1 MITSFQKIFG
11 CFGVRRCAAALAL
24 ATAAVMGCSKED
36 TPADSGVGE
45 TVLVR
50 LPGVSVAAPVE
61 VVPGAWGASAAAAGT
76 RGIVPQEV
84 ASCAAAPDAAPDGGI
99 ASADNAGEL
108 FSVTLGALPAA
119 DAATERGTA
128 GTAEVA
134 GTAAAGTSSAPA
146 TRADAEL
153 SNVWVFQFDAAG
165 SALRC
170 EYVGGLG
177 VGKLL
182 EVHLNSG
189 EEFTIGVVAN
199 GPASGL
205 STSNVP
211 DLATFREGLLF
222 TSPVTS
228 FEEVPYAGTL
238 AGVRVLAN
246 GQVQVGG
253 SGADV
258 PVITLRRCMA
268 QVTVDLTHNVTDYA
282 LDGVELY
289 SVPVGAAFAPDRTAS
304 VFPAAA
310 DANFGFRDNAA
321 AGLAPHVQSTA
332 GSTGRSYTWYIG
344 QNRRGSGT
352 GITKVQDKNA
362 SKAPAYATYARVK
375 THSTTVADAPLY
387 YDIYLGEDMFSD
399 FNVTA
404 NHVYSY
410 TTRITGSAAAHY
422 SLIDTDGRVSGKK
435 PQYVA
440 SASVTPAG
448 DIPREGKT
456 FSLTLTGLLPDE
468 GVQVRAQS
476 GGTALATGKVTASG
490 AAVSLSVPANAS
502 YSSRTVTFEYL
513 WNGTWTKIG
522 DRTQAGYSV
531 TAATHNAPATIPGQ
545 GGSYSVTLTG
555 VLPAAG
561 VDVRASSG
569 GTALVTGKV
578 TASGAAVSLAVP
590 ANASYSSRS
599 VTFEYNWNG
608 TWTKIGDS
616 RTQAG
621 YSVTAATHNAPATI
635 PGQGGSYNVTLTGY
649 LPSNVAVRAQSGGTA
664 IVSGTVTRS
673 GTAVSLTVP
682 GNLSYN
688 NRSVSF
694 EYQWNGTWTK
704 IGAAC
709 SQQGWNVTKASVS
722 PAGDIPGA
730 GGTYTVT
737 LTGWGGYKIRA
748 ISGSTELVVKN
759 DYEEV
764 PNYSA
769 SIVIPTNT
777 GTAARKVT
785 FQYQFYGTWKDI
797 ETRTQ
802 KLQLGSNMS
811 RLSECQSYCQD
822 KGGVPSIQELRQK
835 NWDDWVIYAYVRD
848 GWFNQLYWSR
858 ELGHSSGVQKCY
870 IPNTGQVDDNTGQGN
885 YYNQRCRCVNE

>member
-1 MITSFQKIFG
+1 MGGGSLLR
-11 CFGVRRCAAALAL
+11 CCAAALAL
-24 ATAAVMGCSKED
+24 ATAAVVGCSKED
-36 TPADSGVGE
+36 TPAGIRVGE
-45 TVLVR
+45 AVLVR

-61 VVPGAWGASAAAAGT
+61 VVPGAWGASAGAAGT
-76 RGIVPQEV
+76 RGIVPQ
-84 ASCAAAPDAAPDGGI
+84 DAAQDGGF
-99 ASADNAGEL
+99 ASADNGGEL

-119 DAATERGTA
+119 AAATERGA
-128 GTAEVA
+128 AEVAGIAEVSGVSGAA
-134 GTAAAGTSSAPA
+134 GTAAAGTISAAGIAEVAGTAGVSGAAGTISAAGTAAGTSAPA

-165 SALRC
+165 RAVRC

-189 EEFTIGVVAN
+189 DGFTIGVVAG

-205 STSNVP
+205 STETVP

-222 TSPVTS
+222 ASPVTS
-228 FEEVPYAGTL
+228 FEEAPYAGTL
-238 AGVRVLAN
+238 DGVRVLAN
-246 GQVQVGG
+246 GQVQVGD
-253 SGADV
+253 SGANV

-268 QVTVDLTHNVTDYA
+268 QVTVDLTYDVTDYA

-289 SVPVGAAFAPDRTAS
+289 SVPVGAAFAPDRTAA

-310 DANFGFRDNAA
+310 DANFGYRDNAA
-321 AGLAPHVQSTA
+321 AGLAPHVQSTT
-332 GSTGRSYTWYIG
+332 GGTGRSYTWYIG

-375 THSTTVADAPLY
+375 THSTTTADAPLY

-410 TTRITGSAAAHY
+410 ATRIIGSAAAHY

-435 PQYVA
+435 PLYVA
-440 SASVTPAG
+440 SATVTPAG
-448 DIPREGKT
+448 DIPGEGKAY
-456 FSLTLTGLLPDE
+456 SLTLTGLLPDE

-490 AAVSLSVPANAS
+490 TAVSLAVPANAS

-545 GGSYSVTLTG
+545 GGSYNVTLTG
-555 VLPAAG
+555 LLPAAG
-561 VDVRASSG
+561 VDVRAQSG
-569 GTALVTGKV
+569 GTALATGKV
-578 TASGAAVSLAVP
+578 TASGAAVSLTVP
-590 ANASYSSRS
+590 GNLSYNTRT

-608 TWTKIGDS
+608 TWTKIGSDC
-616 RTQAG
+616 T
-621 YSVTAATHNAPATI
+621 
-635 PGQGGSYNVTLTGY
+635 
-649 LPSNVAVRAQSGGTA
+649 
-664 IVSGTVTRS
+664 
-673 GTAVSLTVP
+673 
-682 GNLSYN
+682 
-688 NRSVSF
+688 
-694 EYQWNGTWTK
+694 
-704 IGAAC
+704 
-709 SQQGWNVTKASVS
+709 QQGWNVTAASVT

-769 SIVIPTNT
+769 SIVIPANPST
-777 GTAARKVT
+777 TATRSVT
-785 FQYQFYGTWKDI
+785 FQYSQAGVWKDI

-802 KLQLGSNMS
+802 AVNIKGAIT
-811 RLSECQSYCQD
+811 RTYPECVSYCSD
-822 KGGVPSIQELRQK
+822 KGGIPTSDQISAFTWDGWQV
-835 NWDDWVIYAYVRD
+835 NNDDWAKTNRGYWCLEPKEGVD
-848 GWFNQLYWSR
+848 GWYRTYFPNINF
-858 ELGHSSGVQKCY
+858 SSSSPETSFG
-870 IPNTGQVDDNTGQGN
+870 G
-885 YYNQRCRCVNE
+885 CRCLNEK

>member
-11 CFGVRRCAAALAL
+11 CFGMRRCAAALAL
-24 ATAAVMGCSKED
+24 ATAAVVGSGVAGCSKED
-36 TPADSGVGE
+36 TPAGSRVGE

-61 VVPGAWGASAAAAGT
+61 VVPGAWGASAGGAVP
-76 RGIVPQEV
+76 RGIVPQD
-84 ASCAAAPDAAPDGGI
+84 AAPCAAAPDAAPDGGL
-99 ASADNAGEL
+99 ASADDAGEL

-128 GTAEVA
+128 GTAGTAGSA

-153 SNVWVFQFDAAG
+153 TNVWVFQFDAAG
-165 SALRC
+165 KAVQCRKVDALAAGRP
-170 EYVGGLG
+170 
-177 VGKLL
+177 L
-182 EVHLNSG
+182 EVRLNSG
-189 EEFTIGVVAN
+189 DGYTIGVVAG

-205 STSNVP
+205 STETVP
-211 DLATFREGLLF
+211 DLAAFREVLLF

-238 AGVRVLAN
+238 AGVRVLVN
-246 GQVQVGG
+246 GQVQVGD
-253 SGADV
+253 SGANV

-268 QVTVDLTHNVTDYA
+268 QVTVALTYNVTDYA

-289 SVPVGAAFAPDRTAS
+289 SVPVGAAFAPDRTAAVS
-304 VFPAAA
+304 PAAA

-332 GSTGRSYTWYIG
+332 GGTGRSYTWYIG

-352 GITKVQDKNA
+352 GILKVQDKNA

-375 THSTTVADAPLY
+375 THSTTAADAPLY

-410 TTRITGSAAAHY
+410 ATRIVGSAAAHY

-435 PQYVA
+435 PRYVT
-440 SASVTPAG
+440 SATVTPAG
-448 DIPREGKT
+448 DIPAEGKAY
-456 FSLTLTGLLPDE
+456 SLTLTGLLPDE

-490 AAVSLSVPANAS
+490 TAVSLAVPANAS
-502 YSSRTVTFEYL
+502 YTSRTVAFEYL

-522 DRTQAGYSV
+522 ADRTQAGYSV
-531 TAATHNAPATIPGQ
+531 SNATHNAP
-545 GGSYSVTLTG
+545 S
-555 VLPAAG
+555 
-561 VDVRASSG
+561 
-569 GTALVTGKV
+569 
-578 TASGAAVSLAVP
+578 
-590 ANASYSSRS
+590 
-599 VTFEYNWNG
+599 
-608 TWTKIGDS
+608 
-616 RTQAG
+616 
-621 YSVTAATHNAPATI
+621 TI

-664 IVSGTVTRS
+664 IVSGTVTKS
-673 GTAVSLTVP
+673 GTAVLLTVP

-688 NRSVSF
+688 NRSVTF
-694 EYQWNGTWTK
+694 EYNWNGTWTK

-722 PAGDIPGA
+722 PAGDIPAA

-737 LTGWGGYKIRA
+737 LTGWGGYQVRA
-748 ISGSTELVVKN
+748 MSGITQLVIKTDFTEVA
-759 DYEEV
+759 
-764 PNYSA
+764 NYSA
-769 SIVIPTNT
+769 TIEIPANPSTESSRT
-777 GTAARKVT
+777 VT
-785 FQYQFYGTWKDI
+785 FQYQYNGKWADI
-797 ETRTQ
+797 DSRTQ
-802 KLQLGSNMS
+802 TARAILMS
-811 RLSECQSYCQD
+811 WPECNTKCASR
-822 KGGVPSIQELRQK
+822 GGMPSRDELK
-835 NWDDWVIYAYVRD
+835 AM
-848 GWFNQLYWSR
+848 GWAGWPVAMQGANRWWSR
-858 ELGHSSGVQKCY
+858 EKWGDAGYYCVVIFSADFSTPTDGKAPGGGRNFKSG
-870 IPNTGQVDDNTGQGN
+870 
-885 YYNQRCRCVNE
+885 CRCLND

>member
-1 MITSFQKIFG
+1 MITSFQKILG
-11 CFGVRRCAAALAL
+11 CFGMRRCAAALAL
-24 ATAAVMGCSKED
+24 ATAAVVGSGVAGCSKED
-36 TPADSGVGE
+36 TPAGSRVGE

-61 VVPGAWGASAAAAGT
+61 VVPGAWGASAGGAVP
-76 RGIVPQEV
+76 RGIVPQD
-84 ASCAAAPDAAPDGGI
+84 AAPCAAAPDAAPDGGL
-99 ASADNAGEL
+99 ASADDAGEL

-128 GTAEVA
+128 GTAGTAGSA

-153 SNVWVFQFDAAG
+153 TNVWVFQFDAAG
-165 SALRC
+165 KAVQCRKVDALAAGRP
-170 EYVGGLG
+170 
-177 VGKLL
+177 L
-182 EVHLNSG
+182 EVRLNSG
-189 EEFTIGVVAN
+189 DGYTIGVVAG

-205 STSNVP
+205 STETVP
-211 DLATFREGLLF
+211 DLAAFREVLLF

-238 AGVRVLAN
+238 DGVRVLAN

-253 SGADV
+253 SGANV

-268 QVTVDLTHNVTDYA
+268 QVTVALTHNVTDYA

-289 SVPVGAAFAPDRTAS
+289 SVPVGAAFAPDRTAA

-321 AGLAPHVQSTA
+321 AGLAPHVQSTT
-332 GSTGRSYTWYIG
+332 GGTGRSYTWYIG

-352 GITKVQDKNA
+352 GIVKVQDKNA

-410 TTRITGSAAAHY
+410 TTRIVGSAAAHF

-435 PQYVA
+435 PLYVA
-440 SASVTPAG
+440 SATVTPAG
-448 DIPREGKT
+448 DIPAEGKT
-456 FSLTLTGLLPDE
+456 YSLTLTGLLPDE

-490 AAVSLSVPANAS
+490 TAVSLAVPANAS
-502 YSSRTVTFEYL
+502 YTSRTVAFEYL

-522 DRTQAGYSV
+522 ADRTQAGYSV
-531 TAATHNAPATIPGQ
+531 TAATHNAP
-545 GGSYSVTLTG
+545 S
-555 VLPAAG
+555 
-561 VDVRASSG
+561 
-569 GTALVTGKV
+569 
-578 TASGAAVSLAVP
+578 
-590 ANASYSSRS
+590 
-599 VTFEYNWNG
+599 
-608 TWTKIGDS
+608 
-616 RTQAG
+616 
-621 YSVTAATHNAPATI
+621 TI

-664 IVSGTVTRS
+664 IVSGTVTKS
-673 GTAVSLTVP
+673 GTAVLLTVP

-688 NRSVSF
+688 NRSVTF
-694 EYQWNGTWTK
+694 EYNWNGTWTK

-737 LTGWGGYKIRA
+737 LMGWGGYQIRA
-748 ISGSTELVVKN
+748 TSGSAQLVIKT
-759 DYEEV
+759 DFTEV

-769 SIVIPTNT
+769 TIQIPANPST
-777 GTAARKVT
+777 GSSRTVT
-785 FQYQFYGTWKDI
+785 FQYRCNGKWVDI
-797 ETRTQ
+797 DSRTQ
-802 KLQLGSNMS
+802 RRRAVWVLWNDCNSQCASLGGIPSVAELKTMDWTGW
-811 RLSECQSYCQD
+811 QAPTSY
-822 KGGVPSIQELRQK
+822 VNR
-835 NWDDWVIYAYVRD
+835 W
-848 GWFNQLYWSR
+848 WSR
-858 ELGHSSGVQKCY
+858 DRHPGAQWYTAVVFDMEDWSYDMEGESDETAPSG
-870 IPNTGQVDDNTGQGN
+870 
-885 YYNQRCRCVNE
+885 CRCLND

>member
-1 MITSFQKIFG
+1 MGRGSLLR
-11 CFGVRRCAAALAL
+11 CCAAALAL
-24 ATAAVMGCSKED
+24 ATAAVVGCSKED
-36 TPADSGVGE
+36 TPAGIRVGE
-45 TVLVR
+45 AVLVR

-61 VVPGAWGASAAAAGT
+61 VVPGAWGASAGAAGT
-76 RGIVPQEV
+76 RGIVPTDV
-84 ASCAAAPDAAPDGGI
+84 APDGGF
-99 ASADNAGEL
+99 ASADNGGEL

-119 DAATERGTA
+119 AAATERGAAGTA
-128 GTAEVA
+128 GTAEVSGAAAGSSSSA
-134 GTAAAGTSSAPA
+134 GTAAGGSATPA

-165 SALRC
+165 RAVRC

-189 EEFTIGVVAN
+189 DGFTIGVVAG

-205 STSNVP
+205 STETVP

-222 TSPVTS
+222 ASPVTS
-228 FEEVPYAGTL
+228 FEEAPYAGTL
-238 AGVRVLAN
+238 DGVRVLVN
-246 GQVQVGG
+246 GQVQVGD
-253 SGADV
+253 SGANV

-268 QVTVDLTHNVTDYA
+268 QVTVDLTYNVTDYA

-289 SVPVGAAFAPDRTAS
+289 SVPVGAAFAPDRTAA

-310 DANFGFRDNAA
+310 DANFGYRDNAA
-321 AGLAPHVQSTA
+321 AGLAPHVQSTT
-332 GSTGRSYTWYIG
+332 GGTGRSYTWYIG

-375 THSTTVADAPLY
+375 THSTTTADAPLY

-410 TTRITGSAAAHY
+410 ATRIIGSAAAHY

-435 PQYVA
+435 PLYVA
-440 SASVTPAG
+440 SATVTPAG
-448 DIPREGKT
+448 DIPGEGKAV
-456 FSLTLTGLLPDE
+456 SLTLTGLLPDE

-490 AAVSLSVPANAS
+490 AAVSLAVPANAS
-502 YSSRTVTFEYL
+502 YNTRTVTFEYQ

-531 TAATHNAPATIPGQ
+531 SAATHNAPATIPGQ
-545 GGSYSVTLTG
+545 GGSYNVTLTG
-555 VLPAAG
+555 LLPAAG

-578 TASGAAVSLAVP
+578 TKSGTAVSLTIP
-590 ANASYSSRS
+590 GQLSYNTRT

-608 TWTKIGDS
+608 TWTQI
-616 RTQAG
+616 
-621 YSVTAATHNAPATI
+621 
-635 PGQGGSYNVTLTGY
+635 
-649 LPSNVAVRAQSGGTA
+649 GTA
-664 IVSGTVTRS
+664 CT
-673 GTAVSLTVP
+673 
-682 GNLSYN
+682 
-688 NRSVSF
+688 
-694 EYQWNGTWTK
+694 
-704 IGAAC
+704 
-709 SQQGWNVTKASVS
+709 QQGWNVTAASVT
-722 PAGDIPGA
+722 PAGDIPAA

-769 SIVIPTNT
+769 SIVIPANT
-777 GTAARKVT
+777 GTAARNVT
-785 FQYQFYGTWKDI
+785 FQYSQAGVWKDI

-802 KLQLGSNMS
+802 
-811 RLSECQSYCQD
+811 SERIWAD
-822 KGGVPSIQELRQK
+822 
-835 NWDDWVIYAYVRD
+835 
-848 GWFNQLYWSR
+848 QLYWTECVEKCSAR
-858 ELGHSSGVQKCY
+858 GGLYTFDEAATLEWKGWPGYESGQNIYWTSTPKDESTCKCINIRTNNEFWMKYESGTNTLG
-870 IPNTGQVDDNTGQGN
+870 
-885 YYNQRCRCVNE
+885 CRCKND

>member
-1 MITSFQKIFG
+1 MGRGSLLR
-11 CFGVRRCAAALAL
+11 CCAAALAL
-24 ATAAVMGCSKED
+24 ATAAVVGCSKED
-36 TPADSGVGE
+36 TPAGIRVGE
-45 TVLVR
+45 AVLVR

-61 VVPGAWGASAAAAGT
+61 VVPGAWGASAGAAGT
-76 RGIVPQEV
+76 RGIVPQ
-84 ASCAAAPDAAPDGGI
+84 DAAQDGGF
-99 ASADNAGEL
+99 ASADNGGEL

-119 DAATERGTA
+119 AAATERGTA
-128 GTAEVA
+128 GTAGVAGAAEVA
-134 GTAAAGTSSAPA
+134 GTAGTAGTSAPA

-165 SALRC
+165 RAVRC

-189 EEFTIGVVAN
+189 DGFTIGIVAG

-205 STSNVP
+205 STETVP

-222 TSPVTS
+222 ASPVTS
-228 FEEVPYAGTL
+228 FEEAPYAGTL
-238 AGVRVLAN
+238 DGVRVLVN
-246 GQVQVGG
+246 GQVQVGD
-253 SGADV
+253 SGANV

-268 QVTVDLTHNVTDYA
+268 QVTVDLTYNVTDYA

-289 SVPVGAAFAPDRTAS
+289 SVPVGAAFAPDRTAA

-310 DANFGFRDNAA
+310 DANFGYRDNAA

-352 GITKVQDKNA
+352 GIAKVQDKNA

-375 THSTTVADAPLY
+375 THSTTTADAPLY

-410 TTRITGSAAAHY
+410 ATRIIGSAAAHY

-435 PQYVA
+435 PLYVA
-440 SASVTPAG
+440 SATVTPAG
-448 DIPREGKT
+448 DIPGEGKAY
-456 FSLTLTGLLPDE
+456 SLTLTGLLPDE

-490 AAVSLSVPANAS
+490 AAVSLTVPANAS
-502 YSSRTVTFEYL
+502 YNTRTVTFEYL

-531 TAATHNAPATIPGQ
+531 SAATHNAPATIPGQ
-545 GGSYSVTLTG
+545 GGSYNVTLTG
-555 VLPAAG
+555 LLPAAG

-578 TASGAAVSLAVP
+578 TASGTAVSLTIP
-590 ANASYSSRS
+590 GQLSYNTRT

-608 TWTKIGDS
+608 TWTKIGSDC
-616 RTQAG
+616 T
-621 YSVTAATHNAPATI
+621 
-635 PGQGGSYNVTLTGY
+635 
-649 LPSNVAVRAQSGGTA
+649 
-664 IVSGTVTRS
+664 
-673 GTAVSLTVP
+673 
-682 GNLSYN
+682 
-688 NRSVSF
+688 
-694 EYQWNGTWTK
+694 
-704 IGAAC
+704 
-709 SQQGWNVTKASVS
+709 QQGWNVTAASVT
-722 PAGDIPGA
+722 PAGDIPAA

-769 SIVIPTNT
+769 SIVIPANT
-777 GTAARKVT
+777 GTTTRNVT
-785 FQYQFYGTWKDI
+785 FQYSQAGVWKDI

-802 KLQLGSNMS
+802 GVRDLRVGVSYD
-811 RLSECQSYCQD
+811 ECTDRCAD
-822 KGGVPSIQELRQK
+822 KGGIPTMEQLKAMIWTGWPDIAGGVYIGYYSNKLALNYSASMWALTVKGIEC
-835 NWDDWVIYAYVRD
+835 VRPKKA
-848 GWFNQLYWSR
+848 
-858 ELGHSSGVQKCY
+858 SGE
-870 IPNTGQVDDNTGQGN
+870 NG
-885 YYNQRCRCVNE
+885 CRCVNE

>member
-1 MITSFQKIFG
+1 MITSFQKILG
-11 CFGVRRCAAALAL
+11 CFGMRRCAAALAL
-24 ATAAVMGCSKED
+24 ATAAVVGSGVAGCSKED
-36 TPADSGVGE
+36 TPAGSRVGE

-61 VVPGAWGASAAAAGT
+61 VVPGAWGASAGGAVP
-76 RGIVPQEV
+76 RGIVPQD
-84 ASCAAAPDAAPDGGI
+84 AAPCAAAPDAAPDGGL
-99 ASADNAGEL
+99 ASADDAGEL

-128 GTAEVA
+128 GTAGTAGSA

-153 SNVWVFQFDAAG
+153 TNVWVFQFDAAG
-165 SALRC
+165 KAVQCRKVDALAAGRP
-170 EYVGGLG
+170 
-177 VGKLL
+177 L
-182 EVHLNSG
+182 EVRLNSG
-189 EEFTIGVVAN
+189 DGYTIGVVAG

-205 STSNVP
+205 STETVP

-222 TSPVTS
+222 TSPVAS

-238 AGVRVLAN
+238 AGVRVLVN

-268 QVTVDLTHNVTDYA
+268 QVTVALTHNVTDYA

-289 SVPVGAAFAPDRTAS
+289 SVPVGAAFAPDRTAA

-352 GITKVQDKNA
+352 GIVKVQDKNA

-410 TTRITGSAAAHY
+410 TTRIVGSAAAHF

-435 PQYVA
+435 PLYVA
-440 SASVTPAG
+440 SATVTPAG
-448 DIPREGKT
+448 DIPAEGKT
-456 FSLTLTGLLPDE
+456 YSLTLTGLLPDE

-490 AAVSLSVPANAS
+490 
-502 YSSRTVTFEYL
+502 T
-513 WNGTWTKIG
+513 
-522 DRTQAGYSV
+522 
-531 TAATHNAPATIPGQ
+531 
-545 GGSYSVTLTG
+545 
-555 VLPAAG
+555 
-561 VDVRASSG
+561 
-569 GTALVTGKV
+569 
-578 TASGAAVSLAVP
+578 AVSLAVP
-590 ANASYSSRS
+590 ANASYTSRT
-599 VTFEYNWNG
+599 VAFEYLWNG

-621 YSVTAATHNAPATI
+621 YSVSNATHNAPSTI

-664 IVSGTVTRS
+664 IVSGTVTKS
-673 GTAVSLTVP
+673 GTAVLLTVP
-682 GNLSYN
+682 GNLSYD
-688 NRSVSF
+688 NRSVTF
-694 EYQWNGTWTK
+694 EYNWNGTWTK

-709 SQQGWNVTKASVS
+709 SQQGWHVTNASVS
-722 PAGDIPGA
+722 PAGDIPAA

-737 LTGWGGYKIRA
+737 LTGWGGYQVRA
-748 ISGSTELVVKN
+748 MSGSAQLVIKTDFTEVA
-759 DYEEV
+759 
-764 PNYSA
+764 NYSA
-769 SIVIPTNT
+769 TIEIPANPSTESSRT
-777 GTAARKVT
+777 VT
-785 FQYQFYGTWKDI
+785 FQYRYNGKWADI
-797 ETRTQ
+797 DSRTQ
-802 KLQLGSNMS
+802 TARPSVKTWSQCNTRCES
-811 RLSECQSYCQD
+811 R
-822 KGGVPSIQELRQK
+822 GGLPSRAELK
-835 NWDDWVIYAYVRD
+835 ATNWA
-848 GWFNQLYWSR
+848 GWAAWPERNAWWTREEYRTNLHWSV
-858 ELGHSSGVQKCY
+858 LFSTDFSSGHDKVAW
-870 IPNTGQVDDNTGQGN
+870 TDDYKLG
-885 YYNQRCRCVNE
+885 CRCLNE

>member
-1 MITSFQKIFG
+1 MITSFQKILG
-11 CFGVRRCAAALAL
+11 CFGMRRCAAALAL
-24 ATAAVMGCSKED
+24 ATAAVVGSGVAGCSKED
-36 TPADSGVGE
+36 TPAGSRVGE

-61 VVPGAWGASAAAAGT
+61 VVPGAWGASAGGAVP
-76 RGIVPQEV
+76 RGIVPQD
-84 ASCAAAPDAAPDGGI
+84 AAPCAAAPDAAPDGGL
-99 ASADNAGEL
+99 ASADDAGEL

-128 GTAEVA
+128 GTAGTAGSA

-165 SALRC
+165 RALRC

-182 EVHLNSG
+182 EVHLDSG
-189 EEFTIGVVAN
+189 DGFTIGVVAN

-205 STSNVP
+205 STETVP
-211 DLATFREGLLF
+211 DLAAFREGLLF
-222 TSPVTS
+222 TSSVTS

-238 AGVRVLAN
+238 DGVRVLVD

-268 QVTVDLTHNVTDYA
+268 QVTVALTHNVTDYA

-289 SVPVGAAFAPDRTAS
+289 SVPVGAAFAPDRTAA

-321 AGLAPHVQSTA
+321 AGLAPHVQSTT
-332 GSTGRSYTWYIG
+332 GGTGRSYTWYIG

-352 GITKVQDKNA
+352 GIVKVQDKNA

-410 TTRITGSAAAHY
+410 TTRIVGSAAAHF

-435 PQYVA
+435 PLYVA
-440 SASVTPAG
+440 SATVTPAG
-448 DIPREGKT
+448 DIPAEGKT
-456 FSLTLTGLLPDE
+456 YSLTLTGLLPDE

-490 AAVSLSVPANAS
+490 TAVSLAVPANAS
-502 YSSRTVTFEYL
+502 YTSRTVAFEYL

-522 DRTQAGYSV
+522 ADRTQAGYSV
-531 TAATHNAPATIPGQ
+531 TAATHNAP
-545 GGSYSVTLTG
+545 S
-555 VLPAAG
+555 
-561 VDVRASSG
+561 
-569 GTALVTGKV
+569 
-578 TASGAAVSLAVP
+578 
-590 ANASYSSRS
+590 
-599 VTFEYNWNG
+599 
-608 TWTKIGDS
+608 
-616 RTQAG
+616 
-621 YSVTAATHNAPATI
+621 TI

-664 IVSGTVTRS
+664 IVSGTVTKS
-673 GTAVSLTVP
+673 GTAVLLTVP

-688 NRSVSF
+688 NRSVTF
-694 EYQWNGTWTK
+694 EYNWNGTWTK

-709 SQQGWNVTKASVS
+709 TQQGWNVTKASVS

-737 LTGWGGYKIRA
+737 LMGWGGYQIRA
-748 ISGSTELVVKN
+748 TSGSAQLVIKT
-759 DYEEV
+759 DFTEV

-769 SIVIPTNT
+769 TIQIPANPST
-777 GTAARKVT
+777 GSSRTVT
-785 FQYQFYGTWKDI
+785 FQYRYNGKWVDI
-797 ETRTQ
+797 DSRTQ
-802 KLQLGSNMS
+802 THRAVWVLWNDCNSQCASLGGIPSVAELKTMDWTGWQAPTSYVS
-811 RLSECQSYCQD
+811 R
-822 KGGVPSIQELRQK
+822 
-835 NWDDWVIYAYVRD
+835 W
-848 GWFNQLYWSR
+848 WSCER
-858 ELGHSSGVQKCY
+858 ELGAEWYTVVVFDIEDWSYDSEGASAPEAPSG
-870 IPNTGQVDDNTGQGN
+870 
-885 YYNQRCRCVNE
+885 CRCLND

>member
-1 MITSFQKIFG
+1 MGRGSLLR
-11 CFGVRRCAAALAL
+11 CCAAALAL
-24 ATAAVMGCSKED
+24 ATAAVVGCSKED
-36 TPADSGVGE
+36 TPAGIRVGE
-45 TVLVR
+45 AVLVR

-61 VVPGAWGASAAAAGT
+61 VVPGAWGASAGAAGT
-76 RGIVPQEV
+76 RGIVPQ
-84 ASCAAAPDAAPDGGI
+84 DAAQDGGF
-99 ASADNAGEL
+99 ASADNGGEL

-119 DAATERGTA
+119 AAATERGAAGTA
-128 GTAEVA
+128 GTAEVSGAAAGSSSSA
-134 GTAAAGTSSAPA
+134 GTAAGGSATPA

-165 SALRC
+165 RAVRC

-189 EEFTIGVVAN
+189 DGFTIGVVAG
-199 GPASGL
+199 GPVSGL
-205 STSNVP
+205 STETVP

-222 TSPVTS
+222 ASPVTS
-228 FEEVPYAGTL
+228 FEEAPYAGTL
-238 AGVRVLAN
+238 DGVRVLAN
-246 GQVQVGG
+246 GQVQVGD
-253 SGADV
+253 SGANV

-268 QVTVDLTHNVTDYA
+268 QVTVDLTYNVTDYA

-289 SVPVGAAFAPDRTAS
+289 SVPVGAAFAPDRTAA

-310 DANFGFRDNAA
+310 DANFGYRDNAA
-321 AGLAPHVQSTA
+321 AGLAPHVQSTT
-332 GSTGRSYTWYIG
+332 GGTGRSYTWYIG

-375 THSTTVADAPLY
+375 THSTTTADAPLY

-410 TTRITGSAAAHY
+410 ATRIIGSAAAHY

-435 PQYVA
+435 PLYVA
-440 SASVTPAG
+440 SATVTPAG
-448 DIPREGKT
+448 DIPGEGKAY
-456 FSLTLTGLLPDE
+456 SLTLTGLLPDE
-468 GVQVRAQS
+468 GVDVRASS

-490 AAVSLSVPANAS
+490 AAVSLAVPANAS
-502 YSSRTVTFEYL
+502 YSSRTVTFEYQ

-531 TAATHNAPATIPGQ
+531 SAATHNAPATIPGQ

-555 VLPAAG
+555 VLPSAG
-561 VDVRASSG
+561 VDVRAQSG

-578 TASGAAVSLAVP
+578 TASGTAVSLTVP
-590 ANASYSSRS
+590 GQLSYNTRT

-608 TWTKIGDS
+608 TWTKIGSDC
-616 RTQAG
+616 T
-621 YSVTAATHNAPATI
+621 
-635 PGQGGSYNVTLTGY
+635 
-649 LPSNVAVRAQSGGTA
+649 
-664 IVSGTVTRS
+664 
-673 GTAVSLTVP
+673 
-682 GNLSYN
+682 
-688 NRSVSF
+688 
-694 EYQWNGTWTK
+694 
-704 IGAAC
+704 
-709 SQQGWNVTKASVS
+709 QQGWNVTAASVT
-722 PAGDIPGA
+722 PAGDIPAA

-769 SIVIPTNT
+769 SIVIPENT
-777 GTAARKVT
+777 DDDRYVT
-785 FQYQFYGTWKDI
+785 FQYSQAGVWKDI
-797 ETRTQ
+797 ETR
-802 KLQLGSNMS
+802 LQSAARGLFNCNWYD
-811 RLSECQSYCQD
+811 CQSRCNG
-822 KGGVPSIQELRQK
+822 KGGIPSKDQLSGM
-835 NWDDWVIYAYVRD
+835 NWTDWPQSFID
-848 GWFNQLYWSR
+848 GIGTSCAWLYWSN
-858 ELGHSSGVQKCY
+858 EQTVFNEQ
-870 IPNTGQVDDNTGQGN
+870 TA
-885 YYNQRCRCVNE
+885 YYAYAISMGIFTRQLPEKNNQHVCRCVNE

>member
-1 MITSFQKIFG
+1 MITSFQKILG
-11 CFGVRRCAAALAL
+11 CFGMRRCAAALAL
-24 ATAAVMGCSKED
+24 ATAAVVGSGVAGCSKED
-36 TPADSGVGE
+36 TPAGSRVGE

-61 VVPGAWGASAAAAGT
+61 VVPGAWGASAGGAVP
-76 RGIVPQEV
+76 RGIVPQD
-84 ASCAAAPDAAPDGGI
+84 AAPCAAAPDAAPDGGL
-99 ASADNAGEL
+99 ASADDAGEL

-128 GTAEVA
+128 GTAGTAGSA

-165 SALRC
+165 RALRC

-182 EVHLNSG
+182 EVHLDSG
-189 EEFTIGVVAN
+189 DGFTIGVVAN

-205 STSNVP
+205 STETVP
-211 DLATFREGLLF
+211 DLAAFREGLLF
-222 TSPVTS
+222 TSSVTS

-238 AGVRVLAN
+238 DGVRVLVD

-268 QVTVDLTHNVTDYA
+268 QVTVALTHNVTDYA

-289 SVPVGAAFAPDRTAS
+289 SVPVGAAFAPDRTAA

-321 AGLAPHVQSTA
+321 AGLAPHVQSTT
-332 GSTGRSYTWYIG
+332 GGTGRSYTWYIG

-352 GITKVQDKNA
+352 GIVKVQDKNA

-410 TTRITGSAAAHY
+410 TTRIVGSAAAHF

-435 PQYVA
+435 PLYVS
-440 SASVTPAG
+440 SASVTPSG
-448 DIPREGKT
+448 DIPGEGKAY
-456 FSLTLTGLLPDE
+456 SLTLTGLLPDE

-490 AAVSLSVPANAS
+490 TAVSLAVPANAS
-502 YSSRTVTFEYL
+502 YTSRTVAFEYL

-522 DRTQAGYSV
+522 ADRTQAGYSV
-531 TAATHNAPATIPGQ
+531 TAATHNAP
-545 GGSYSVTLTG
+545 S
-555 VLPAAG
+555 
-561 VDVRASSG
+561 
-569 GTALVTGKV
+569 
-578 TASGAAVSLAVP
+578 
-590 ANASYSSRS
+590 
-599 VTFEYNWNG
+599 
-608 TWTKIGDS
+608 
-616 RTQAG
+616 
-621 YSVTAATHNAPATI
+621 TI

-664 IVSGTVTRS
+664 IVSGTVTKS
-673 GTAVSLTVP
+673 GTAVLLTVP

-688 NRSVSF
+688 NRSVTF
-694 EYQWNGTWTK
+694 EYNWNGTWTK

-722 PAGDIPGA
+722 PAGDIPAA

-737 LTGWGGYKIRA
+737 LTGWGGYQVRA
-748 ISGSTELVVKN
+748 MSGSAQLVIKTDFTEVA
-759 DYEEV
+759 
-764 PNYSA
+764 NYSA
-769 SIVIPTNT
+769 TIQIPANPST
-777 GTAARKVT
+777 GSSRTVT
-785 FQYQFYGTWKDI
+785 FQYRYNGKWVDI
-797 ETRTQ
+797 DSRTQ
-802 KLQLGSNMS
+802 THRAVWVLWNDCNSQCASLGGIPSVAELKTMDWTGW
-811 RLSECQSYCQD
+811 QAPTSY
-822 KGGVPSIQELRQK
+822 VNR
-835 NWDDWVIYAYVRD
+835 W
-848 GWFNQLYWSR
+848 WSR
-858 ELGHSSGVQKCY
+858 ERE
-870 IPNTGQVDDNTGQGN
+870 QGAQW
-885 YYNQRCRCVNE
+885 YTVVVFDLEDWSYDLQGPTDPTLPAGCRCLND

>member
-1 MITSFQKIFG
+1 MGRGSLLR
-11 CFGVRRCAAALAL
+11 CCAAALAL
-24 ATAAVMGCSKED
+24 ATAAVVGCSKED
-36 TPADSGVGE
+36 TPAGSRVGE

-50 LPGVSVAAPVE
+50 LPGVSVASPVE
-61 VVPGAWGASAAAAGT
+61 VVPGAWGASAGAAGT
-76 RGIVPQEV
+76 RGIVPQD
-84 ASCAAAPDAAPDGGI
+84 AAPCAAAPDAAPDGGL
-99 ASADNAGEL
+99 ASADDAGEL

-128 GTAEVA
+128 GTAGTAGSA

-153 SNVWVFQFDAAG
+153 TNVWVFQFDAAG
-165 SALRC
+165 KAVQCRKVDALAAGRP
-170 EYVGGLG
+170 
-177 VGKLL
+177 L
-182 EVHLNSG
+182 EVRLNSG
-189 EEFTIGVVAN
+189 DGYTIGVVAG

-205 STSNVP
+205 STETVP
-211 DLATFREGLLF
+211 DLAAFREVLLF

-238 AGVRVLAN
+238 AGVRVLVN
-246 GQVQVGG
+246 GQVQVGD
-253 SGADV
+253 SGANV

-268 QVTVDLTHNVTDYA
+268 QVTVALTHNVTDYA

-289 SVPVGAAFAPDRTAS
+289 SVPVGASFAPDRTAA

-332 GSTGRSYTWYIG
+332 GGTGRSYTWYIG

-352 GITKVQDKNA
+352 GIVKVQDKNA

-410 TTRITGSAAAHY
+410 TTRIVGSAAAHF

-435 PQYVA
+435 PLYVA
-440 SASVTPAG
+440 SATVTPAG
-448 DIPREGKT
+448 DIPAEGKAY
-456 FSLTLTGLLPDE
+456 SLTLTGLLPDE

-490 AAVSLSVPANAS
+490 
-502 YSSRTVTFEYL
+502 T
-513 WNGTWTKIG
+513 
-522 DRTQAGYSV
+522 
-531 TAATHNAPATIPGQ
+531 
-545 GGSYSVTLTG
+545 
-555 VLPAAG
+555 
-561 VDVRASSG
+561 
-569 GTALVTGKV
+569 
-578 TASGAAVSLAVP
+578 AVSLAVP
-590 ANASYSSRS
+590 ANASYTSRT
-599 VTFEYNWNG
+599 VAFEYLWNG

-621 YSVTAATHNAPATI
+621 YSVSNATHNAPSTI

-664 IVSGTVTRS
+664 IVSGTVTKS
-673 GTAVSLTVP
+673 GTAVLLTVP
-682 GNLSYN
+682 GNLSYD
-688 NRSVSF
+688 NRSVTF
-694 EYQWNGTWTK
+694 EYNWNGTWTK
-704 IGAAC
+704 IGSDC
-709 SQQGWNVTKASVS
+709 TQQGWNVTKASVS

-737 LTGWGGYKIRA
+737 LMGWGGYQIRA
-748 ISGSTELVVKN
+748 TSGSAQLVIKT
-759 DYEEV
+759 DFTEV

-769 SIVIPTNT
+769 TIQIPANPST
-777 GTAARKVT
+777 GSSRTVT
-785 FQYQFYGTWKDI
+785 FQYRYNGKWVDI
-797 ETRTQ
+797 DSRTQ
-802 KLQLGSNMS
+802 THRAVWVLWNDCNSRCASLGGIPSVAELKTMDWTGWQAAS
-811 RLSECQSYCQD
+811 SY
-822 KGGVPSIQELRQK
+822 VNR
-835 NWDDWVIYAYVRD
+835 W
-848 GWFNQLYWSR
+848 WSR
-858 ELGHSSGVQKCY
+858 ERDPGAPWYTVVVFDLEDWSYDTEGPSDETVPAG
-870 IPNTGQVDDNTGQGN
+870 
-885 YYNQRCRCVNE
+885 CRCLND

>member
-1 MITSFQKIFG
+1 MITSFQKILG
-11 CFGVRRCAAALAL
+11 CFGMRRCAAALAL
-24 ATAAVMGCSKED
+24 ATAAVVGSGVAGCSKED
-36 TPADSGVGE
+36 TPAGSRVGE

-61 VVPGAWGASAAAAGT
+61 VVPGAWGASAGGAVP
-76 RGIVPQEV
+76 RGIVPQD
-84 ASCAAAPDAAPDGGI
+84 AAPCAAAPDAAPDGGL
-99 ASADNAGEL
+99 ASADDAGEL

-128 GTAEVA
+128 GTAGTAGSA

-153 SNVWVFQFDAAG
+153 TNVWVFQFDAAG
-165 SALRC
+165 KAVQCRKVDALAAGRP
-170 EYVGGLG
+170 
-177 VGKLL
+177 L
-182 EVHLNSG
+182 EVRLNSG
-189 EEFTIGVVAN
+189 DGYTIGVVAG

-205 STSNVP
+205 STETVP
-211 DLATFREGLLF
+211 DLAAFREVLLF

-238 AGVRVLAN
+238 AGVRVLVN
-246 GQVQVGG
+246 GQVQVGD
-253 SGADV
+253 SGANV

-268 QVTVDLTHNVTDYA
+268 QVTVALTHNVTDYA

-289 SVPVGAAFAPDRTAS
+289 SVPVGAAFAPDRTAAVS
-304 VFPAAA
+304 PAAA

-332 GSTGRSYTWYIG
+332 GGTGRSYTWYIG

-352 GITKVQDKNA
+352 GIVKVQDKNA

-387 YDIYLGEDMFSD
+387 YDIYLGEDMLSD

-410 TTRITGSAAAHY
+410 TMRIVGSAAAHF

-435 PQYVA
+435 PLYVA
-440 SASVTPAG
+440 SATVTPAG
-448 DIPREGKT
+448 DIPAEGKAV
-456 FSLTLTGLLPDE
+456 SLTLTGLLPDE

-490 AAVSLSVPANAS
+490 
-502 YSSRTVTFEYL
+502 T
-513 WNGTWTKIG
+513 
-522 DRTQAGYSV
+522 
-531 TAATHNAPATIPGQ
+531 
-545 GGSYSVTLTG
+545 
-555 VLPAAG
+555 
-561 VDVRASSG
+561 
-569 GTALVTGKV
+569 
-578 TASGAAVSLAVP
+578 AVSLAVP
-590 ANASYSSRS
+590 ANASYTSRT
-599 VTFEYNWNG
+599 VAFEYLWNG

-664 IVSGTVTRS
+664 IVSGTVTKS
-673 GTAVSLTVP
+673 GTAVLLTVP

-688 NRSVSF
+688 NRSVTF
-694 EYQWNGTWTK
+694 EYNWNGTWTK

-722 PAGDIPGA
+722 PAGDIPAA

-737 LTGWGGYKIRA
+737 LTGWGGYQVRA
-748 ISGSTELVVKN
+748 MSGITQLVIKTDFTEVA
-759 DYEEV
+759 
-764 PNYSA
+764 NYSA
-769 SIVIPTNT
+769 TIEIPANPSTESSRT
-777 GTAARKVT
+777 VT
-785 FQYQFYGTWKDI
+785 FQYKYNGKWADI
-797 ETRTQ
+797 DSRTQ
-802 KLQLGSNMS
+802 TARAILMSWSECNTKCASRGGMPSRDELKTMGWAGWPVAMAGSN
-811 RLSECQSYCQD
+811 R
-822 KGGVPSIQELRQK
+822 
-835 NWDDWVIYAYVRD
+835 W
-848 GWFNQLYWSR
+848 WSR
-858 ELGHSSGVQKCY
+858 ERYGGAGYRVLVMFSADFTEILPDAAGSGD
-870 IPNTGQVDDNTGQGN
+870 NANFTTG
-885 YYNQRCRCVNE
+885 CRCLND

>member
-1 MITSFQKIFG
+1 MITSFQKILG
-11 CFGVRRCAAALAL
+11 CFGMRRCAAALAL
-24 ATAAVMGCSKED
+24 ATAAVVGSGVAGCSKED
-36 TPADSGVGE
+36 TPAGSRVGE

-61 VVPGAWGASAAAAGT
+61 VVPGAWGASAGGAVP
-76 RGIVPQEV
+76 RGIVPQD
-84 ASCAAAPDAAPDGGI
+84 AAPCAAAPDAAPDGGL
-99 ASADNAGEL
+99 ASADDAGEL

-128 GTAEVA
+128 GTAGTAGSA

-153 SNVWVFQFDAAG
+153 TNVWVFQFDAAG
-165 SALRC
+165 KAVQCRKVDALAAGRP
-170 EYVGGLG
+170 
-177 VGKLL
+177 L
-182 EVHLNSG
+182 EVRLNSG
-189 EEFTIGVVAN
+189 ESFTIGVVAN

-205 STSNVP
+205 STETVP
-211 DLATFREGLLF
+211 DLAAFREGLLF
-222 TSPVTS
+222 TSAVTS

-238 AGVRVLAN
+238 DGVRVLAN

-253 SGADV
+253 SGANV

-268 QVTVDLTHNVTDYA
+268 QVTVALTHNVTDYA

-289 SVPVGAAFAPDRTAS
+289 SVPVGAAFAPDRTAAVS
-304 VFPAAA
+304 PAAA

-332 GSTGRSYTWYIG
+332 GGTGRSYTWYIG

-352 GITKVQDKNA
+352 GIVKVQDKNA

-375 THSTTVADAPLY
+375 THSTTAADAPLY

-410 TTRITGSAAAHY
+410 TTRIVGSAAAHF

-435 PQYVA
+435 PLYVA
-440 SASVTPAG
+440 SATVTPAG
-448 DIPREGKT
+448 DIPAEGKAY
-456 FSLTLTGLLPDE
+456 SLTLTGLLPDE

-490 AAVSLSVPANAS
+490 
-502 YSSRTVTFEYL
+502 T
-513 WNGTWTKIG
+513 
-522 DRTQAGYSV
+522 
-531 TAATHNAPATIPGQ
+531 
-545 GGSYSVTLTG
+545 
-555 VLPAAG
+555 
-561 VDVRASSG
+561 
-569 GTALVTGKV
+569 
-578 TASGAAVSLAVP
+578 AVSLAVP
-590 ANASYSSRS
+590 ANASYTSRT
-599 VTFEYNWNG
+599 VAFEYLWNG

-621 YSVTAATHNAPATI
+621 YSVSNATHNAPSTI

-664 IVSGTVTRS
+664 IVSGTVTKS
-673 GTAVSLTVP
+673 GTAVLLTVP

-688 NRSVSF
+688 NRSVTF
-694 EYQWNGTWTK
+694 EYNWNGTWTK

-722 PAGDIPGA
+722 PAGDIPAA

-737 LTGWGGYKIRA
+737 LTGWGGYQVRA
-748 ISGSTELVVKN
+748 MSGSAQLVIKTDFTQVA
-759 DYEEV
+759 
-764 PNYSA
+764 NYSA
-769 SIVIPTNT
+769 TIEIPANPSTESSRT
-777 GTAARKVT
+777 VT
-785 FQYQFYGTWKDI
+785 FQYRYNGKWADI
-797 ETRTQ
+797 DSRTQ
-802 KLQLGSNMS
+802 TARPSVKTWSQCNTRCES
-811 RLSECQSYCQD
+811 R
-822 KGGVPSIQELRQK
+822 GGLPSRAELKAK
-835 NWDDWVIYAYVRD
+835 NWAGWAAWEERNAWWTREQYRPNLHWSVLYDSNFSVAADRVAWTDDY
-848 GWFNQLYWSR
+848 
-858 ELGHSSGVQKCY
+858 ELG
-870 IPNTGQVDDNTGQGN
+870 
-885 YYNQRCRCVNE
+885 CRCLNE

>member
-1 MITSFQKIFG
+1 MITSFQKILG
-11 CFGVRRCAAALAL
+11 CFGMRRCAAALAL
-24 ATAAVMGCSKED
+24 ATAAVVGSGVAGCSKED
-36 TPADSGVGE
+36 TPAGSRVGE

-61 VVPGAWGASAAAAGT
+61 VVPGAWGASAGGAVP
-76 RGIVPQEV
+76 RGIVPQD
-84 ASCAAAPDAAPDGGI
+84 AAPCAAAPDAAPDGGL
-99 ASADNAGEL
+99 ASADDAGEL

-128 GTAEVA
+128 GTAGTAGSA

-153 SNVWVFQFDAAG
+153 TNVWVFQFDAAG
-165 SALRC
+165 KAVQCRKVDALAAGRP
-170 EYVGGLG
+170 
-177 VGKLL
+177 L
-182 EVHLNSG
+182 EVRLNSG
-189 EEFTIGVVAN
+189 DGYTIGVVAG

-205 STSNVP
+205 STETVP
-211 DLATFREGLLF
+211 DLAAFREGLLF
-222 TSPVTS
+222 TSAVTS

-238 AGVRVLAN
+238 DGVRVLAN

-253 SGADV
+253 SGANV

-268 QVTVDLTHNVTDYA
+268 QVTVALTHNVTDYA

-289 SVPVGAAFAPDRTAS
+289 SVPVGAAFAPDRTAAVS
-304 VFPAAA
+304 PAAA

-332 GSTGRSYTWYIG
+332 GGTGRSYTWYIG

-352 GITKVQDKNA
+352 GIVKVQDKNA

-375 THSTTVADAPLY
+375 THSTTAADAPLY

-410 TTRITGSAAAHY
+410 TTRIVGSAAAHF

-435 PQYVA
+435 PLYVA
-440 SASVTPAG
+440 SATVTPAG
-448 DIPREGKT
+448 DIPAEGKAY
-456 FSLTLTGLLPDE
+456 SLTLTGLLPDE

-490 AAVSLSVPANAS
+490 
-502 YSSRTVTFEYL
+502 T
-513 WNGTWTKIG
+513 
-522 DRTQAGYSV
+522 
-531 TAATHNAPATIPGQ
+531 
-545 GGSYSVTLTG
+545 
-555 VLPAAG
+555 
-561 VDVRASSG
+561 
-569 GTALVTGKV
+569 
-578 TASGAAVSLAVP
+578 AVSLAVP
-590 ANASYSSRS
+590 ANASYTSRT
-599 VTFEYNWNG
+599 VAFEYLWNG

-621 YSVTAATHNAPATI
+621 YSVSNATHNAPSTI

-664 IVSGTVTRS
+664 IVSGTVTKS
-673 GTAVSLTVP
+673 GTAVLLTVP

-688 NRSVSF
+688 NRSVTF
-694 EYQWNGTWTK
+694 EYNWNGTWTK

-722 PAGDIPGA
+722 PAGDIPAA

-737 LTGWGGYKIRA
+737 LTGWGGYQVRA
-748 ISGSTELVVKN
+748 MSGSAQLVIKTDFTEVA
-759 DYEEV
+759 
-764 PNYSA
+764 NYSA
-769 SIVIPTNT
+769 TIEIPANPSTESSRT
-777 GTAARKVT
+777 VT
-785 FQYQFYGTWKDI
+785 FQYRYNGKWADI
-797 ETRTQ
+797 DSRTQ
-802 KLQLGSNMS
+802 TARPSVKTWSQCNTRCES
-811 RLSECQSYCQD
+811 R
-822 KGGVPSIQELRQK
+822 GGLPSRAELKAK
-835 NWDDWVIYAYVRD
+835 NWAGWSSWPERNAWWTREKYNTNLHWSVLFDVYFNSAHDRISWSDDY
-848 GWFNQLYWSR
+848 
-858 ELGHSSGVQKCY
+858 ELG
-870 IPNTGQVDDNTGQGN
+870 
-885 YYNQRCRCVNE
+885 CRCLNE

>member
-24 ATAAVMGCSKED
+24 ATAAVVGCSKED

-76 RGIVPQEV
+76 RGIMPQD
-84 ASCAAAPDAAPDGGI
+84 AAPCAAAPDAVPDGGF

-108 FSVTLGALPAA
+108 FSVTLGAMPAA
-119 DAATERGTA
+119 AAATERGTA
-128 GTAEVA
+128 GTAEVAGTAGTTSSAGTAEIAGAAGTAGTAEVAGTAGTADTA

-189 EEFTIGVVAN
+189 ESFTIGVVAN

-205 STSNVP
+205 STETVP
-211 DLATFREGLLF
+211 DLAAFREGLLF
-222 TSPVTS
+222 TSAVTS

-238 AGVRVLAN
+238 DGVRVLAN

-253 SGADV
+253 SGANV

-268 QVTVDLTHNVTDYA
+268 QVTVALTHNVTDYA

-289 SVPVGAAFAPDRTAS
+289 SVPVGAAFAPDRTAAVS
-304 VFPAAA
+304 PAAA

-332 GSTGRSYTWYIG
+332 GGTGRSYTWYIG

-352 GITKVQDKNA
+352 GIVKVQDKNA

-410 TTRITGSAAAHY
+410 TTRIVGSAAAHF

-435 PQYVA
+435 PLYVA
-440 SASVTPAG
+440 SATVTPAG
-448 DIPREGKT
+448 DIPAEGKAY
-456 FSLTLTGLLPDE
+456 SLTLTGLLPDE

-490 AAVSLSVPANAS
+490 
-502 YSSRTVTFEYL
+502 T
-513 WNGTWTKIG
+513 
-522 DRTQAGYSV
+522 
-531 TAATHNAPATIPGQ
+531 
-545 GGSYSVTLTG
+545 
-555 VLPAAG
+555 
-561 VDVRASSG
+561 
-569 GTALVTGKV
+569 
-578 TASGAAVSLAVP
+578 AVSLAVP
-590 ANASYSSRS
+590 ANASYTSRT
-599 VTFEYNWNG
+599 VAFEYLWNG

-621 YSVTAATHNAPATI
+621 YSVSNATHNAPSTI

-664 IVSGTVTRS
+664 IVSGTVTKS
-673 GTAVSLTVP
+673 GTAVLLTVP
-682 GNLSYN
+682 GNLSYD
-688 NRSVSF
+688 NRSVTF
-694 EYQWNGTWTK
+694 EYNWNGTWTK

-709 SQQGWNVTKASVS
+709 SQQGWHVTNASVS
-722 PAGDIPGA
+722 PAGDIPAA

-737 LTGWGGYKIRA
+737 LTGWGGYQVRA
-748 ISGSTELVVKN
+748 MSGSAQLVIKTDFTEVA
-759 DYEEV
+759 
-764 PNYSA
+764 NYSA
-769 SIVIPTNT
+769 TIEIPANPSTESSRT
-777 GTAARKVT
+777 VT
-785 FQYQFYGTWKDI
+785 FQYRYNGKWADI
-797 ETRTQ
+797 DSRTQ
-802 KLQLGSNMS
+802 TARPSVKTWSQCNTRCES
-811 RLSECQSYCQD
+811 R
-822 KGGVPSIQELRQK
+822 GGLPSRAELKAK
-835 NWDDWVIYAYVRD
+835 NWAGWEAWPDRNAWWTREEYRTNLHWSVLFTSDYGSSHDRIAWTDDY
-848 GWFNQLYWSR
+848 
-858 ELGHSSGVQKCY
+858 ELG
-870 IPNTGQVDDNTGQGN
+870 
-885 YYNQRCRCVNE
+885 CRCLNE

>member
-1 MITSFQKIFG
+1 MITSFQKILG
-11 CFGVRRCAAALAL
+11 CFGMRRCAAALAL
-24 ATAAVMGCSKED
+24 ATAAVVGSGVAGCSKED
-36 TPADSGVGE
+36 TPAGSRVGE

-61 VVPGAWGASAAAAGT
+61 VVPGAWGASAGGAVP
-76 RGIVPQEV
+76 RGIVPQD
-84 ASCAAAPDAAPDGGI
+84 AAPCAAAPDAAPDGGL
-99 ASADNAGEL
+99 ASADDAGEL

-128 GTAEVA
+128 GTAGTAGSA

-153 SNVWVFQFDAAG
+153 TNVWVFQFDAAG
-165 SALRC
+165 KAVQCRKVDALAAGRP
-170 EYVGGLG
+170 
-177 VGKLL
+177 L
-182 EVHLNSG
+182 EVRLNSG
-189 EEFTIGVVAN
+189 DGYTIGVVAG

-205 STSNVP
+205 STETVP
-211 DLATFREGLLF
+211 DLAAFREVLLF

-238 AGVRVLAN
+238 AGVRVLVN
-246 GQVQVGG
+246 GQVQVGD
-253 SGADV
+253 SGANV

-268 QVTVDLTHNVTDYA
+268 QVTVALTYNVTDYA

-289 SVPVGAAFAPDRTAS
+289 SVPVGAAFAPDRTAAVS
-304 VFPAAA
+304 PAAA

-332 GSTGRSYTWYIG
+332 GGTGRSYTWYIG

-352 GITKVQDKNA
+352 GILKVQDKNA

-375 THSTTVADAPLY
+375 THSTTAADAPLY

-410 TTRITGSAAAHY
+410 ATRIVGSAAAHY

-435 PQYVA
+435 PLYVA
-440 SASVTPAG
+440 SATVTPAG
-448 DIPREGKT
+448 DIPAEGKT
-456 FSLTLTGLLPDE
+456 YSLTLTGLLPDE

-490 AAVSLSVPANAS
+490 TAVSLAVPANAS
-502 YSSRTVTFEYL
+502 YTSRTVAFEYL

-522 DRTQAGYSV
+522 ADRTQAGYSV
-531 TAATHNAPATIPGQ
+531 TAATHNAP
-545 GGSYSVTLTG
+545 S
-555 VLPAAG
+555 
-561 VDVRASSG
+561 
-569 GTALVTGKV
+569 
-578 TASGAAVSLAVP
+578 
-590 ANASYSSRS
+590 
-599 VTFEYNWNG
+599 
-608 TWTKIGDS
+608 
-616 RTQAG
+616 
-621 YSVTAATHNAPATI
+621 TI

-664 IVSGTVTRS
+664 IVSGTVTKS
-673 GTAVSLTVP
+673 GTAVLLTVP

-688 NRSVSF
+688 NRSVTF
-694 EYQWNGTWTK
+694 EYNWNGTWTK

-709 SQQGWNVTKASVS
+709 TQQGWNVTKASVS

-737 LTGWGGYKIRA
+737 LMGWGGYQIRA
-748 ISGSTELVVKN
+748 TSGSAQLVIKT
-759 DYEEV
+759 DFTEV

-769 SIVIPTNT
+769 TIQIPANPST
-777 GTAARKVT
+777 GSSRTVT
-785 FQYQFYGTWKDI
+785 FQYRYNGKWVDI
-797 ETRTQ
+797 DSRTQ
-802 KLQLGSNMS
+802 THRGRWVLWNDCNSQCASLGGIPSVAELKTMDWTGW
-811 RLSECQSYCQD
+811 QAPTSY
-822 KGGVPSIQELRQK
+822 LNR
-835 NWDDWVIYAYVRD
+835 W
-848 GWFNQLYWSR
+848 WSR
-858 ELGHSSGVQKCY
+858 EREQGAEWYTVVVFNLEDWSYDIEGPSD
-870 IPNTGQVDDNTGQGN
+870 PNTPSG
-885 YYNQRCRCVNE
+885 CRCLND

>member
-24 ATAAVMGCSKED
+24 ATAAVVGCSKED

-76 RGIVPQEV
+76 RGIMPQD
-84 ASCAAAPDAAPDGGI
+84 AAPCAAAPDAVPDGGF

-128 GTAEVA
+128 GTAGTAGSA

-153 SNVWVFQFDAAG
+153 TNVWVFQFDAAG
-165 SALRC
+165 KAVQCRKVDALAAGRP
-170 EYVGGLG
+170 
-177 VGKLL
+177 L
-182 EVHLNSG
+182 EVRLNSG
-189 EEFTIGVVAN
+189 DGYTIGVVAG

-205 STSNVP
+205 STETVP
-211 DLATFREGLLF
+211 DLAAFREVLLF

-238 AGVRVLAN
+238 AGVRVLVN
-246 GQVQVGG
+246 GQVQVGD
-253 SGADV
+253 SGANV

-268 QVTVDLTHNVTDYA
+268 QVTVALTYNVTDYA

-289 SVPVGAAFAPDRTAS
+289 SVPVGAAFAPDRTAAVS
-304 VFPAAA
+304 PAAA

-332 GSTGRSYTWYIG
+332 GGTGRSYTWYIG

-352 GITKVQDKNA
+352 GILKVQDKNA

-410 TTRITGSAAAHY
+410 TTRIVGSAAAHF

-435 PQYVA
+435 PLYVA
-440 SASVTPAG
+440 SATVTPAG
-448 DIPREGKT
+448 DIPAEGKT
-456 FSLTLTGLLPDE
+456 YSLTLTGLLPDE

-490 AAVSLSVPANAS
+490 TAVSLTVPANAS
-502 YSSRTVTFEYL
+502 YSSRTVTFEY
-513 WNGTWTKIG
+513 
-522 DRTQAGYSV
+522 
-531 TAATHNAPATIPGQ
+531 
-545 GGSYSVTLTG
+545 
-555 VLPAAG
+555 
-561 VDVRASSG
+561 
-569 GTALVTGKV
+569 
-578 TASGAAVSLAVP
+578 
-590 ANASYSSRS
+590 
-599 VTFEYNWNG
+599 NWFG

-635 PGQGGSYNVTLTGY
+635 PGQGGSYNVTLTGV
-649 LPSNVAVRAQSGGTA
+649 LPAAGVDVRASSGGTA
-664 IVSGTVTRS
+664 LVTGKVTAS
-673 GTAVSLTVP
+673 GTAVSLTIP
-682 GNLSYN
+682 GQLSYN
-688 NRSVSF
+688 TRTVTF
-694 EYQWNGTWTK
+694 EYNWNGTWTR
-704 IGAAC
+704 IRSDC
-709 SQQGWNVTKASVS
+709 TQQGWHVTNASVT

-737 LTGWGGYKIRA
+737 LTGWGGYQVRA
-748 ISGSTELVVKN
+748 MSGSAQLVIKTDFTEVA
-759 DYEEV
+759 
-764 PNYSA
+764 NYSA
-769 SIVIPTNT
+769 TIEIPANPSTESSRT
-777 GTAARKVT
+777 VT
-785 FQYQFYGTWKDI
+785 FQYKYNGKWADI
-797 ETRTQ
+797 DSRTQ
-802 KLQLGSNMS
+802 TASPSVKTWSQCNTRCES
-811 RLSECQSYCQD
+811 R
-822 KGGVPSIQELRQK
+822 GGLPSRAELKAK
-835 NWDDWVIYAYVRD
+835 NWAGWKAWPDRNAWWTKEEYMTNLHWSVLYDRDFANGVDRIAWTDDY
-848 GWFNQLYWSR
+848 
-858 ELGHSSGVQKCY
+858 ELG
-870 IPNTGQVDDNTGQGN
+870 
-885 YYNQRCRCVNE
+885 CRCLNE

>member
-1 MITSFQKIFG
+1 MGRGSLLR
-11 CFGVRRCAAALAL
+11 CCAAALAL
-24 ATAAVMGCSKED
+24 ATAAVVGCSKED
-36 TPADSGVGE
+36 TPAGIRVGE
-45 TVLVR
+45 AVLVR

-61 VVPGAWGASAAAAGT
+61 VVPGAWGASAGAAGT
-76 RGIVPQEV
+76 RGIVPQ
-84 ASCAAAPDAAPDGGI
+84 DAAQDGGF
-99 ASADNAGEL
+99 ASADDGGEL

-119 DAATERGTA
+119 AAATERGTA
-128 GTAEVA
+128 GTAGTA
-134 GTAAAGTSSAPA
+134 GTSAPA

-165 SALRC
+165 RAVRC

-189 EEFTIGVVAN
+189 EEFTIGVVAG

-205 STSNVP
+205 STETVP
-211 DLATFREGLLF
+211 DLTTFREGLLF
-222 TSPVTS
+222 ASPVTS
-228 FEEVPYAGTL
+228 FEEAPYAGTL
-238 AGVRVLAN
+238 DGVRVLVN
-246 GQVQVGG
+246 GQVQVGD
-253 SGADV
+253 SGANV

-268 QVTVDLTHNVTDYA
+268 QVTVDLTYNVTDYA

-289 SVPVGAAFAPDRTAS
+289 SVPVGAAFAPDRTAA

-310 DANFGFRDNAA
+310 DANFGYRDNAA
-321 AGLAPHVQSTA
+321 AGLAPHVQSTT
-332 GSTGRSYTWYIG
+332 GGTGRSYTWYIG

-375 THSTTVADAPLY
+375 THSTTTADAPLY

-410 TTRITGSAAAHY
+410 ATRIIGSAAAHY

-435 PQYVA
+435 PLYVA
-440 SASVTPAG
+440 SADVTPAG
-448 DIPREGKT
+448 DIPGEGKAV
-456 FSLTLTGLLPDE
+456 SLTLTGLLPDE

-476 GGTALATGKVTASG
+476 GGTALVTGKVTASG
-490 AAVSLSVPANAS
+490 AAVSLAVPANAS

-522 DRTQAGYSV
+522 DRTQAGYSISN
-531 TAATHNAPATIPGQ
+531 ATHNAPATIPGQ
-545 GGSYSVTLTG
+545 GGSYNVTLTG
-555 VLPAAG
+555 LLPAAG

-578 TASGAAVSLAVP
+578 TASGTAVSLTIP
-590 ANASYSSRS
+590 GQLSYNTRS

-608 TWTKIGDS
+608 TWTKIGSDC
-616 RTQAG
+616 T
-621 YSVTAATHNAPATI
+621 
-635 PGQGGSYNVTLTGY
+635 
-649 LPSNVAVRAQSGGTA
+649 
-664 IVSGTVTRS
+664 
-673 GTAVSLTVP
+673 
-682 GNLSYN
+682 
-688 NRSVSF
+688 
-694 EYQWNGTWTK
+694 
-704 IGAAC
+704 
-709 SQQGWNVTKASVS
+709 QQGWNVTAASVT

-769 SIVIPTNT
+769 SIVIPANT
-777 GTAARKVT
+777 ADARNVT
-785 FQYQFYGTWKDI
+785 FQYSQAGVWKDI

-802 KLQLGSNMS
+802 KKQVAYTVGTWEECKQTCGGTYQLYTYEELQTLDWEGFPMS
-811 RLSECQSYCQD
+811 
-822 KGGVPSIQELRQK
+822 V
-835 NWDDWVIYAYVRD
+835 YA
-848 GWFNQLYWSR
+848 QCYWSR
-858 ELGHSSGVQKCY
+858 TVVNGMVHCWNNLSKD
-870 IPNTGQVDDNTGQGN
+870 PNILIDPTW
-885 YYNQRCRCVNE
+885 RRECRCKGN

>member
-1 MITSFQKIFG
+1 MKHTRYSDMITSFQKILG
-11 CFGVRRCAAALAL
+11 CFGMRRCAAALAL
-24 ATAAVMGCSKED
+24 ATAAVVGSGVAGCSKED
-36 TPADSGVGE
+36 TPAGSRVGE

-61 VVPGAWGASAAAAGT
+61 VVPGAWGASAGGAVP
-76 RGIVPQEV
+76 RGIVPQD
-84 ASCAAAPDAAPDGGI
+84 AAPCAAAPDAAPDGGL
-99 ASADNAGEL
+99 ASADDAGEL

-128 GTAEVA
+128 GTAGTAGSA

-153 SNVWVFQFDAAG
+153 TNVWVFQFDAAG
-165 SALRC
+165 KAVQCRKVDALAAGRP
-170 EYVGGLG
+170 
-177 VGKLL
+177 L
-182 EVHLNSG
+182 EVRLNSG
-189 EEFTIGVVAN
+189 DGYTIGVVAG

-205 STSNVP
+205 STETVP
-211 DLATFREGLLF
+211 DLAAFREVLLF

-238 AGVRVLAN
+238 DGVRVLAN

-253 SGADV
+253 SGANV

-268 QVTVDLTHNVTDYA
+268 QVTVALTHNVTDYA

-289 SVPVGAAFAPDRTAS
+289 SVPVGAAFAPDRTAA

-321 AGLAPHVQSTA
+321 AGLAPHVQSTT
-332 GSTGRSYTWYIG
+332 GGTGRSYTWYIG

-352 GITKVQDKNA
+352 GIVKVQDKNA

-410 TTRITGSAAAHY
+410 TTRIVGSAAAHF

-435 PQYVA
+435 PLYVA
-440 SASVTPAG
+440 SATVTPAG
-448 DIPREGKT
+448 DIPAEGKT
-456 FSLTLTGLLPDE
+456 YSLTLTGLLPDE

-490 AAVSLSVPANAS
+490 TAVSLAVPANAS
-502 YSSRTVTFEYL
+502 YTSRTVAFEYL

-522 DRTQAGYSV
+522 ADRTQAGYSV
-531 TAATHNAPATIPGQ
+531 TAATHNAP
-545 GGSYSVTLTG
+545 S
-555 VLPAAG
+555 
-561 VDVRASSG
+561 
-569 GTALVTGKV
+569 
-578 TASGAAVSLAVP
+578 
-590 ANASYSSRS
+590 
-599 VTFEYNWNG
+599 
-608 TWTKIGDS
+608 
-616 RTQAG
+616 
-621 YSVTAATHNAPATI
+621 TI

-664 IVSGTVTRS
+664 IVSGTVTKS
-673 GTAVSLTVP
+673 GTAVLLTVP

-688 NRSVSF
+688 NRSVTF
-694 EYQWNGTWTK
+694 EYNWNGTWTK

-737 LTGWGGYKIRA
+737 LMGWGGYQIRA
-748 ISGSTELVVKN
+748 TSGSAQLVIKT
-759 DYEEV
+759 DFTEV

-769 SIVIPTNT
+769 TIQIPANPST
-777 GTAARKVT
+777 GSSRTVT
-785 FQYQFYGTWKDI
+785 FQYRCNGKWVDI
-797 ETRTQ
+797 DSRTQ
-802 KLQLGSNMS
+802 RRRAVWVLWNDCNSQCASLGGIPSVAELKTMDWTGW
-811 RLSECQSYCQD
+811 QAPTSY
-822 KGGVPSIQELRQK
+822 VNR
-835 NWDDWVIYAYVRD
+835 W
-848 GWFNQLYWSR
+848 WSR
-858 ELGHSSGVQKCY
+858 DRHPGAQWYTAVVFDMEDWSYDMEGESDETAPSG
-870 IPNTGQVDDNTGQGN
+870 
-885 YYNQRCRCVNE
+885 CRCLND

>member
-11 CFGVRRCAAALAL
+11 CFGMRRCAAALAL
-24 ATAAVMGCSKED
+24 ATAAVVGSGVAGCSKED
-36 TPADSGVGE
+36 TPAGSRVGE

-61 VVPGAWGASAAAAGT
+61 VVPGAWGASAGGAVN
-76 RGIVPQEV
+76 RGIVPQD
-84 ASCAAAPDAAPDGGI
+84 AAPCAAAPDAAPDGGL
-99 ASADNAGEL
+99 ASADDAGEL

-128 GTAEVA
+128 GTAGTAGSA

-153 SNVWVFQFDAAG
+153 TNVWVFQFDAAG
-165 SALRC
+165 RALRC

-189 EEFTIGVVAN
+189 EEFTIGVVAG

-205 STSNVP
+205 STETVP
-211 DLATFREGLLF
+211 DLAAFREGLLF

-238 AGVRVLAN
+238 AGVRVLVN
-246 GQVQVGG
+246 GQVQVGD
-253 SGADV
+253 SGANV

-268 QVTVDLTHNVTDYA
+268 QVTVALTHNVTDYA

-289 SVPVGAAFAPDRTAS
+289 SVPVGAAFAPDRTAAVS
-304 VFPAAA
+304 PAAA

-332 GSTGRSYTWYIG
+332 GGTGRSYTWYIG

-352 GITKVQDKNA
+352 GIVKVQDKNA

-375 THSTTVADAPLY
+375 THSTTAADAPLY

-410 TTRITGSAAAHY
+410 TTRIVGSAAAHY

-435 PQYVA
+435 PPYVT
-440 SASVTPAG
+440 SATVTPAG
-448 DIPREGKT
+448 DIPAEGKAY
-456 FSLTLTGLLPDE
+456 SLTLTGLLPDE

-490 AAVSLSVPANAS
+490 TAVSLAVPANAS
-502 YSSRTVTFEYL
+502 YTSRTVAFEYL

-522 DRTQAGYSV
+522 ADRTQAGYSV
-531 TAATHNAPATIPGQ
+531 SNATHNAP
-545 GGSYSVTLTG
+545 S
-555 VLPAAG
+555 
-561 VDVRASSG
+561 
-569 GTALVTGKV
+569 
-578 TASGAAVSLAVP
+578 
-590 ANASYSSRS
+590 
-599 VTFEYNWNG
+599 
-608 TWTKIGDS
+608 
-616 RTQAG
+616 
-621 YSVTAATHNAPATI
+621 TI

-664 IVSGTVTRS
+664 IVSGTVTKS
-673 GTAVSLTVP
+673 GTAVLLTVP
-682 GNLSYN
+682 GNLSYD
-688 NRSVSF
+688 NRSVTF
-694 EYQWNGTWTK
+694 EYNWNGTWTK

-737 LTGWGGYKIRA
+737 LTGWGGYQVRA
-748 ISGSTELVVKN
+748 MSGSTQLVIKT
-759 DYEEV
+759 DFTEV
-764 PNYSA
+764 ANYSA
-769 SIVIPTNT
+769 TIEIPANPSTESSRT
-777 GTAARKVT
+777 VT
-785 FQYQFYGTWKDI
+785 FQYRYNGKWADI
-797 ETRTQ
+797 DSRTQ
-802 KLQLGSNMS
+802 TAHAILMS
-811 RLSECQSYCQD
+811 WDQCNTQCESR
-822 KGGVPSIQELRQK
+822 GGIPSAGELKTMGWAGWPVSGAGPNRWWAGDPEGWGTGWIKIVYFSVDFSSAEEDSIIPGK
-835 NWDDWVIYAYVRD
+835 NSKA
-848 GWFNQLYWSR
+848 G
-858 ELGHSSGVQKCY
+858 
-870 IPNTGQVDDNTGQGN
+870 
-885 YYNQRCRCVNE
+885 CRCLND

>member
-1 MITSFQKIFG
+1 MITSFQKILG
-11 CFGVRRCAAALAL
+11 CFGMRRCAAALAL
-24 ATAAVMGCSKED
+24 ATAAVVGSGVAGCSKED
-36 TPADSGVGE
+36 TPAGSRVGE

-61 VVPGAWGASAAAAGT
+61 VVPGAWGASAGGAVP
-76 RGIVPQEV
+76 RGIVPQD
-84 ASCAAAPDAAPDGGI
+84 AAPCAAAPDAAPDGGL
-99 ASADNAGEL
+99 ASADDAGEL

-128 GTAEVA
+128 GTAGTAGSA

-165 SALRC
+165 RALRC

-182 EVHLNSG
+182 EVHLDSG
-189 EEFTIGVVAN
+189 DGFTIGVVAN

-205 STSNVP
+205 STETVP
-211 DLATFREGLLF
+211 DLAAFREGLLF
-222 TSPVTS
+222 TSSVTS

-238 AGVRVLAN
+238 DGVRVLVD

-268 QVTVDLTHNVTDYA
+268 QVTVALTHNVTDYA

-289 SVPVGAAFAPDRTAS
+289 SVPVGAAFAPDRTAA

-321 AGLAPHVQSTA
+321 AGLAPHVQSTT
-332 GSTGRSYTWYIG
+332 GGTGRSYTWYIG

-352 GITKVQDKNA
+352 GIVKVQDKNA

-410 TTRITGSAAAHY
+410 TTRIVGSAAAHF

-435 PQYVA
+435 PLYVA
-440 SASVTPAG
+440 SATVTPAG
-448 DIPREGKT
+448 DIPAEGKT
-456 FSLTLTGLLPDE
+456 YSLTLTGLLPDE

-490 AAVSLSVPANAS
+490 
-502 YSSRTVTFEYL
+502 T
-513 WNGTWTKIG
+513 
-522 DRTQAGYSV
+522 
-531 TAATHNAPATIPGQ
+531 
-545 GGSYSVTLTG
+545 
-555 VLPAAG
+555 
-561 VDVRASSG
+561 
-569 GTALVTGKV
+569 
-578 TASGAAVSLAVP
+578 AVSLAVP
-590 ANASYSSRS
+590 ANASYTSRT
-599 VTFEYNWNG
+599 VAFEYLWNG

-621 YSVTAATHNAPATI
+621 YSVSNATHNAPSTI

-664 IVSGTVTRS
+664 IVSGTVTKS
-673 GTAVSLTVP
+673 GTAVLLTVP

-688 NRSVSF
+688 NRSVTF
-694 EYQWNGTWTK
+694 EYNWNGTWTK

-722 PAGDIPGA
+722 PAGDIPAA

-737 LTGWGGYKIRA
+737 LTGWGGYQVRA
-748 ISGSTELVVKN
+748 MSGSAQLVIKTDFTEVA
-759 DYEEV
+759 
-764 PNYSA
+764 NYSA
-769 SIVIPTNT
+769 TIEIPANPSTESSRT
-777 GTAARKVT
+777 VT
-785 FQYQFYGTWKDI
+785 FQYRYNGKWADI
-797 ETRTQ
+797 DSRTQ
-802 KLQLGSNMS
+802 TARPSVKTWSQCNTRCES
-811 RLSECQSYCQD
+811 R
-822 KGGVPSIQELRQK
+822 GGLPSRDELKAK
-835 NWDDWVIYAYVRD
+835 NWAGCAAWPERNAWWTREQYKTNLHWSVLFDIY
-848 GWFNQLYWSR
+848 FSR
-858 ELGHSSGVQKCY
+858 GVDR
-870 IPNTGQVDDNTGQGN
+870 IA
-885 YYNQRCRCVNE
+885 